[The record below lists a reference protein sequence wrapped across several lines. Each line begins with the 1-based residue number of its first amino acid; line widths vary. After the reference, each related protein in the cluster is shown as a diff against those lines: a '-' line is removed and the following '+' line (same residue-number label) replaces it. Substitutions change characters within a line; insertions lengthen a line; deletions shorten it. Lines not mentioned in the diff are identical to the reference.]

1 VPLTAEPGGVSF
13 AVYVTPRAG
22 RSEVAGQRQGALW
35 VRLAAPPVEGKANAA
50 LVELLSKQLGVPK
63 GQIELVSG
71 ATGRNKRVR
80 VRGLTAAQAQVKLL
94 PESQG
99 RPCGSQASEV

>member
-1 VPLTAEPGGVSF
+1 VTLLDEVKLTAEASGVNF

-22 RSEVAGQRQGALW
+22 RSEVAGERQGALW

-63 GQIELVSG
+63 GSVTLVSG

-80 VRGLTAAQAQVKLL
+80 VAGLTLEQVRARL
-94 PESQG
+94 
-99 RPCGSQASEV
+99 AT